1 MEMTKFF
8 RASRSA
14 SIWKADPYLH
24 IGERIISRIVPAASC
39 LRALFRWICTSHTYM
54 TPGIRVHSS
63 KPAFYPR
70 CCTRFPSV
78 YSHEKKLWP
87 LISRQIFRYRFI
99 MENVN
104 CAYHGLPITF
114 RWILQGFEGLMSLII
129 SNVYNVSVNDS
140 GFGGLFSKGL
150 TQNENLSEWT
160 IHVCTVIV
168 YIVVIRWY
176 FIYVI
181 EWIMKVSAIYCEQ
194 YKISKA

>member
-1 MEMTKFF
+1 MEK
-8 RASRSA
+8 
-14 SIWKADPYLH
+14 
-24 IGERIISRIVPAASC
+24 
-39 LRALFRWICTSHTYM
+39 
-54 TPGIRVHSS
+54 
-63 KPAFYPR
+63 
-70 CCTRFPSV
+70 
-78 YSHEKKLWP
+78 
-87 LISRQIFRYRFI
+87 
-99 MENVN
+99 VN